1 MKKNF
6 LTVIL
11 TILILLIIA
20 IIINFVRNIILL
32 KGLINKDYKVENY
45 KYTLSSIDTTKPEET
60 SYMRYYKKGNMGKEE
75 QIYKEEIIF
84 QAISD
89 SNTNKAYI
97 VGNDGKVST
106 EEARGL
112 VVPDEVPS
120 IKYAIENPAFN
131 IFSYSITHILSTIDI
146 NGRKCIPI
154 KIENELY
161 YIEKDTGYLVRK
173 QSNFEIYSGVEL
185 KENGYSI
192 MDYTPIQQNVV
203 TDEDVAVPETIE

>member
-1 MKKNF
+1 M
-6 LTVIL
+6 
-11 TILILLIIA
+11 
-20 IIINFVRNIILL
+20 
-32 KGLINKDYKVENY
+32 
-45 KYTLSSIDTTKPEET
+45 
-60 SYMRYYKKGNMGKEE
+60 
-75 QIYKEEIIF
+75 QYKEEIIF
-84 QAISD
+84 QAKSD